1 MQDLLLAV
9 VMKQVMNKSSFKYR
23 RKERNAPRLGIRE
36 QCRGDQIH
44 FCLSES
50 LVWGPLIPLKTRE
63 IRVLV
68 PYYCETQ
75 SWFNVSPV
83 VKKSLEGL
91 EYNEQL
97 LVE

>member
-1 MQDLLLAV
+1 M
-9 VMKQVMNKSSFKYR
+9 
-23 RKERNAPRLGIRE
+23 
-36 QCRGDQIH
+36 
-44 FCLSES
+44 
-50 LVWGPLIPLKTRE
+50 KTRE